1 MIGSCIINGVD
12 IATWDMFILKD
23 SDSDFLSFPDRKE
36 PTSNNWQEYDGLD
49 VDLTEVYF
57 NAKKVVTRFFIK
69 ADTGAEF
76 LYRLNAFHTLIS
88 APGTLSLYSRE
99 FDRTFLLRFIS
110 CPEYRHTNGMY
121 KDGTKRGEITVEFSM
136 DNPLQL
142 FNNPALFIPTANRN
156 TQFVSINNYDLG
168 RFGIIVN
175 ECYNTTLKL
184 PAVKPPLV
192 QSFER
197 STGLFVT
204 PSSQTTFEATQVTI
218 ECTMLADTR
227 EEFYHNY
234 EALFNN
240 LTKTDAVQ
248 LSTFSFDAD
257 CFYNSM
263 QNFEKLKPFSD
274 GVRVRFS
281 LILTLITPG
290 LIRFLLGTQDNYFI
304 NTQDN
309 YFIQM

>member
-12 IATWDMFILKD
+12 IAQWDMFILKG
-23 SDSDFLSFPDRKE
+23 SDSDFLSFPERKT

-49 VDLTEVYF
+49 VDLSEIYF
-57 NAKKVVTRFFIK
+57 NAKKVTTDFFVK
-69 ADTGAEF
+69 ADAGAEF

-88 APGTLSLYSRE
+88 TPGTLSLYSRE
-99 FDRTFLLRFIS
+99 FDRTFDLRFVS

-192 QSFER
+192 QSLER

-204 PSSQTTFEATQVTI
+204 PASQTTFEATQVTI

-240 LTKTDAVQ
+240 LTKPEAVQ

-274 GVRVRFS
+274 GVKVRFS
-281 LILTLITPG
+281 LVLTLITPG

>member
-12 IATWDMFILKD
+12 IDQWDMFILKG
-23 SDSDFLSFPDRKE
+23 SDYDFLSFPERKT
-36 PTSNNWQEYDGLD
+36 PTSNNWQEYHGLD
-49 VDLTEVYF
+49 VDLSEVYF
-57 NAKKVVTRFFIK
+57 NAKKVTTDFFIK
-69 ADTGAEF
+69 ADTGDNF
-76 LYRLNAFHTLIS
+76 LYRLNAFYTLIS

-99 FDRTFLLRFIS
+99 FDRTFDLRFIL
-110 CPEYRHTNGMY
+110 CPEYRHKNGMY

-142 FNNPALFIPTANRN
+142 FSNPALLIPTGNRN
-156 TQFVSINNYDLG
+156 TQFVSVNGYDLG

-175 ECYNTTLKL
+175 QCYNTTLKL
-184 PAVKPPLV
+184 PAVKAPLV

-197 STGLFVT
+197 STGLLVT
-204 PSSQTTFEATQVTI
+204 PASQTTFEATQVTI
-218 ECTMLADTR
+218 DCTMLAATR
-227 EEFYHNY
+227 AEFYHNY

-240 LTKTDAVQ
+240 LTKSEAVQ
-248 LSTFSFDAD
+248 LSTFSFDTD